1 MMLSLPKIMLNYPE
15 MTPRTS
21 RTSRNTPQPASSVPS
36 PLIQH
41 RRIFQTADAS
51 FACGTDLPFSAPLH
65 YHAEYE
71 LIHVES
77 GRGMEFVGSGFAP
90 YEAGTLTLIGS
101 HTPHLHLCDRT
112 TFSTATCEIL
122 YFSPR
127 LFPMDLMTLPE
138 YRTIECLLERS
149 RSGLRFTSAR
159 EVAEAV
165 DRMRALSAR
174 PGIGRITG
182 LLELLD
188 ALGRSTSA
196 CTLAP
201 SEPVRT
207 VPCGLDEPLRR
218 IESYLYA
225 HFRESVS
232 LSDVAAHAGLTPT
245 SLCRCFRRRTGKRLF
260 DRLNEIRISQACRLL
275 TQEGMTVAQVAA
287 ETGFHNLS
295 HFNKEFRLLLGRTPT
310 EYRRDLG
317 LLTARSR
324 TGE

>member
-1 MMLSLPKIMLNYPE
+1 MMLSLPKIMLNCPE
-15 MTPRTS
+15 MKI
-21 RTSRNTPQPASSVPS
+21 RTSRNALPASLSAAS
-36 PLIQH
+36 PLIRH
-41 RRIFQTADAS
+41 RRIPQTADAS
-51 FACGTDLPFSAPLH
+51 FACATDLAFSAPLH

-71 LIHVES
+71 LIYVES
-77 GRGMEFVGSGFAP
+77 GRGTEFVGSGFAP

-101 HTPHLHLCDRT
+101 HAPHLHLCDRET
-112 TFSTATCEIL
+112 LETATCEIL

-127 LFPMDLMTLPE
+127 LFPADLTTLSE
-138 YRTIECLLERS
+138 YRTIDRLLDRS
-149 RSGLRFTSAR
+149 RLGLRFTSQR

-165 DRMRALSAR
+165 ARMRALFACS
-174 PGIGRITG
+174 GIGRITG

-188 ALGRSTSA
+188 ALGRSAFTF
-196 CTLAP
+196 TLSP
-201 SEPVRT
+201 SDPSRS
-207 VPCGLDEPLRR
+207 VPCGPDEPLRR

-225 HFRESVS
+225 HFREQVS

-275 TQEGMTVAQVAA
+275 TQDGLTVAQVAA

-295 HFNKEFRLLLGRTPT
+295 HFNKEFRRLLGRTPT

-317 LLTARSR
+317 LLTARGR
-324 TGE
+324 NGE